1 VLDGALTIASD
12 HIKLE
17 AEGQLVGDWPTDHC
31 FVQHSAGNRFL
42 ISAEGENLTFTCSE
56 ADSLNDVLSNG
67 ADAAAPSE
75 PEPDTSEDPAAPAAS
90 APVES
95 NDEDEEPTPAEQAMA
110 EADAGRKR
118 TARTIKARR
127 LPAISGLTMAIAA
140 GMIAA
145 VSAFALGVYV
155 LAGGM
160 QETLNPQ
167 EPVVVTTPTT
177 RPVIVDMPDTS
188 IATTTTILSA
198 FAGTVADFATGWNA
212 LAERLDPGLKLP
224 ETMPPAFSDNPV
236 GYVTIAGEAD
246 ADPWFQVTGRS
257 SGTPAGDRRVLVA
270 LGMAVAIADPSLSGG
285 DRADLL
291 RALGLDV
298 TDPHLEGINGSL
310 SYNGVTYDLTFTGEE
325 LVLRV
330 TPAA

>member
-1 VLDGALTIASD
+1 M
-12 HIKLE
+12 
-17 AEGQLVGDWPTDHC
+17 VGEWPSDHC

-42 ISAEGENLTFTCSE
+42 ISAEGENLTFTCPE
-56 ADSLNDVLSNG
+56 PDALNDVLAHG
-67 ADAAAPSE
+67 ADAAE
-75 PEPDTSEDPAAPAAS
+75 PAAANDQLEEHSTDTGFS
-90 APVES
+90 AVEA
-95 NDEDEEPTPAEQAMA
+95 DDGAMEAGEEPTPAEVAVA
-110 EADAGRKR
+110 EAEAGRKHK
-118 TARTIKARR
+118 ARTIKAKR
-127 LPAISGLTMAIAA
+127 LPSISGLQVAVVA

-160 QETLNPQ
+160 REVLNPQ
-167 EPVVVTTPTT
+167 GPVVITTLTT
-177 RPVIVDMPDTS
+177 RPVIVDTPNTTPS
-188 IATTTTILSA
+188 TTTTILSA

-224 ETMPPAFSDNPV
+224 EGLPAAFTDNPV

-246 ADPWFQVTGRS
+246 ADPWFQVVGRA

-270 LGMAVAIADPSLSGG
+270 LGMAIAIADPSLSGG

-298 TDPHLEGINGSL
+298 TDPELEGINSSL
-310 SYNGVTYDLTFTGEE
+310 SHNGVTYTLTFSGGE
-325 LVLRV
+325 LTLKV